1 VSGLIKRY
9 LQGDLVIWAV
19 VFLLSLVS
27 AMAVYSSTGTL
38 AHRYQGGNT
47 EYYFIKH
54 FSIILFGWGIIYLVH
69 RVPFK
74 YFSRAAQVMLWLS
87 VPLLI
92 VTLFSGTNLN
102 EASRWLTV
110 PLINLSF
117 QTSDLA
123 KLALI
128 AYLARELSKRQ
139 DAVKDF
145 KEGFIHLLWPILLIC
160 ALILPAN
167 FSTSAVLFA
176 SSLVLLFIGRVKVM
190 HIAGVL
196 GSGAVLGS
204 FIVLLSFVVPVEK
217 VLPRF
222 GTWKARVETYISDEK
237 SPATSDASYQSDQAK
252 IAIANGGVTGV
263 GPGNSTQRNF
273 LPHPYS
279 DFIYAIILEEWGLAG
294 GLFILFLYLI
304 LLFRALRVVH
314 KGESVFGSLL
324 AFGCSFSLVFQ
335 AFINM
340 AVAVNLFPVTG
351 QPLPLVSMGGTSIW
365 FTSIAIGMILSVS
378 RATSPSAVED
388 KADKAVESASTAEDY
403 DTEEDEGSVTIAHV

>member
-1 VSGLIKRY
+1 MSALIKRY
-9 LQGDLVIWAV
+9 LQGDLVIWTV

-54 FSIILFGWGIIYLVH
+54 FSIIVLGWGIIYAIH
-69 RVPFK
+69 NVPYK
-74 YFSRAAQVMLWLS
+74 YFSRMAQVMLWLS

-92 VTLFSGTNLN
+92 VTLASGTNLN

-110 PLINLSF
+110 PIINLSF

-128 AYLARELSKRQ
+128 AFLARELSKRQ
-139 DAVKDF
+139 EKVKDL
-145 KEGFIHLLWPILLIC
+145 KEGFAHLMWPIVLIC

-167 FSTSAVLFA
+167 FSTSAVLFV
-176 SSLVLLFIGRVKVM
+176 SSLVLLFIGGVRPL

-196 GSGAVLGS
+196 GLGAVVIA

-222 GTWKARVETYISDEK
+222 GTWKARVETFVSGDED
-237 SPATSDASYQSDQAK
+237 PAKSDATYQSDQAK
-252 IAIANGGVTGV
+252 IAIANGGLHGV

-279 DFIYAIILEEWGLAG
+279 DFIYAIILEEWGLIG

-304 LLFRALRVVH
+304 LLFRALRIAH

-335 AFINM
+335 GFINM

-378 RATSPSAVED
+378 RADQPAAEVATAAPDVED
-388 KADKAVESASTAEDY
+388 ADDFA
-403 DTEEDEGSVTIAHV
+403 DEGSLTVANG

>member
-128 AYLARELSKRQ
+128 AYLARELAKRQ

-160 ALILPAN
+160 ALIFRPTFPLRQCCSPPRWCCC
-167 FSTSAVLFA
+167 SLAVSRWRTL
-176 SSLVLLFIGRVKVM
+176 LVCLGVGFV
-190 HIAGVL
+190 AG
-196 GSGAVLGS
+196 A

-222 GTWKARVETYISDEK
+222 GTWKARVETYISDEE

-252 IAIANGGVTGV
+252 IAIANGGVAGV

-378 RATSPSAVED
+378 RATSPSSVED
-388 KADKAVESASTAEDY
+388 KAHKTAESASTVDDY

>member
-1 VSGLIKRY
+1 MSGLIKRY

-54 FSIILFGWGIIYLVH
+54 FSIILFGWVIIYLVH

-139 DAVKDF
+139 EAVKDF

-176 SSLVLLFIGRVKVM
+176 SSLVLLFIGRVKVA

-196 GSGAVLGS
+196 GAGAVLGA

-378 RATSPSAVED
+378 RATSPSSVED
-388 KADKAVESASTAEDY
+388 KANKIAESASTVDDY
-403 DTEEDEGSVTIAHV
+403 DTEEDEGSVTVAHV